1 VLFLDELPEFPR
13 VVLETLRQPLED
25 GHVTIARAH
34 GTVRFPARF
43 MLVAAMNPTPRGDVA
58 PGEVGKREMD
68 RYLGKISGPLLD
80 RIDLHVHAPRVPWE
94 ELSGKPTGTD
104 SAAMRAQV
112 HRARAHAAT
121 RGQTSPNR
129 DLRGSA
135 LDQAAAMG
143 DEAMSL
149 LRRAIEGFGLSARA
163 YDKVRRIARTIAD
176 VDGSDGVEPGHVLE
190 AVQYRVLDRKD

>member
-1 VLFLDELPEFPR
+1 
-13 VVLETLRQPLED
+13 
-25 GHVTIARAH
+25 
-34 GTVRFPARF
+34 
-43 MLVAAMNPTPRGDVA
+43 
-58 PGEVGKREMD
+58 
-68 RYLGKISGPLLD
+68 
-80 RIDLHVHAPRVPWE
+80 
-94 ELSGKPTGTD
+94 
-104 SAAMRAQV
+104 
-112 HRARAHAAT
+112 
-121 RGQTSPNR
+121 
-129 DLRGSA
+129 